1 MKTNKPFDS
10 SRGVSMWSTSLIRG
24 LVSEVLPIQSSS
36 SMFSDLIGASSSLSP
51 KDPVAVLFS
60 FEPDPS
66 TSLIRPEDS
75 AIRRRRAFSSAVETL
90 ARCFFSGLPRNPSTA
105 SALAGGFSGVSVSVF
120 IFGGVM
126 DRSMAGGVVP
136 VPGVLAEVSALI
148 EAGSAECWRLSCGI
162 VSTCMLTTVD
172 LHLRESCE
180 HPLPALLGA

>member
-1 MKTNKPFDS
+1 
-10 SRGVSMWSTSLIRG
+10 
-24 LVSEVLPIQSSS
+24 
-36 SMFSDLIGASSSLSP
+36 
-51 KDPVAVLFS
+51 
-60 FEPDPS
+60 
-66 TSLIRPEDS
+66 
-75 AIRRRRAFSSAVETL
+75 
-90 ARCFFSGLPRNPSTA
+90 
-105 SALAGGFSGVSVSVF
+105 
-120 IFGGVM
+120 M